1 MLVCIALVL
10 LVLVLVLVISL
21 SSPLSAAAAR
31 SRGNVCIVIGRQ
43 GPRGRYHKVCR
54 AVGAAVLVSV
64 AIIAIILIFL
74 LLRC

>member
-1 MLVCIALVL
+1 MLVCIALL
-10 LVLVLVLVISL
+10 LLLLLLLLISL
-21 SSPLSAAAAR
+21 SSPLSAGAR
-31 SRGNVCIVIGRQ
+31 SWWGHFCIVIDRQ

>member
-10 LVLVLVLVISL
+10 LLLLLISL
-21 SSPLSAAAAR
+21 SSPLSATAR
-31 SRGNVCIVIGRQ
+31 SWWGHVCIVIDRQ

-54 AVGAAVLVSV
+54 AVGAAVPVSV

>member
-10 LVLVLVLVISL
+10 LVLVLLISL
-21 SSPLSAAAAR
+21 SSPLSAAVAR
-31 SRGNVCIVIGRQ
+31 SWWGHFCIVINRQ

-54 AVGAAVLVSV
+54 AVGAAVPVSV

-74 LLRC
+74 LRC